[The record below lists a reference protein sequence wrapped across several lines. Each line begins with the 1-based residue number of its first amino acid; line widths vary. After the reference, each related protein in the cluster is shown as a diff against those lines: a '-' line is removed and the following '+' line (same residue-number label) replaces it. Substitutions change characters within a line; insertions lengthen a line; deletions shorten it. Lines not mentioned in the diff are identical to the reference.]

1 MEIIFIVILVIA
13 GIFIFGL
20 LGRKKGDSFL
30 DTLGAGC
37 NVIFFI
43 LLIISFLV
51 FASYKNWFQF

>member
-1 MEIIFIVILVIA
+1 
-13 GIFIFGL
+13 
-20 LGRKKGDSFL
+20 L

-43 LLIISFLV
+43 LLIIAFLV

>member
-30 DTLGAGC
+30 DTLGADHC
-37 NVIFFI
+37 
-43 LLIISFLV
+43 
-51 FASYKNWFQF
+51 